1 MPPYLL
7 GNFKLAFETD
17 GHIMRRSS
25 RFLPFEYRNTWRP
38 VAPVAAH
45 PAAGDDVHVEVWCVL
60 SCNDTVILNEIQ
72 AFRIVRSD
80 ESVGHPSHGP
90 HDGDCLV
97 FRQVEQGWSVAPSG
111 NENLAQLELLP
122 VDHSYCLLRFLDDRL
137 ALTSGNCLAKKARI
151 ARSWSGN
158 PTRAA
163 WIGRYLNGQ
172 CEFL

>member
-1 MPPYLL
+1 MPSDFLSNL
-7 GNFKLAFETD
+7 VLAFEANS
-17 GHIMRRSS
+17 HIMRRFR
-25 RFLPFEYRNTWRP
+25 RFFPFEYRNVWRP
-38 VAPVAAH
+38 VSSIAAH
-45 PAAGDDVHVEVWCVL
+45 SSPGDDVHVEVWCVL

-90 HDGDCLV
+90 HYGDCLV
-97 FRQVEQGWSVAPSG
+97 VRHIKESWGVTSG
-111 NENLAQLELLP
+111 DDVDLPMLKLLP
-122 VDHSYCLLRFLDDRL
+122 VDHCHSLLRFLDDSL